1 MEAVYSLLLAL
12 EDLKDS
18 FIAKITFLN
27 GLFWIVL
34 WGVVA
39 FFTWGYM
46 LKFTSFMIT
55 LLPFKFVQSAGAEFV
70 FMIAWLQVVLV
81 TIGIV
86 FSIFNQ
92 YVKNRFFTMG
102 VTLISAVVW
111 LFVFMSNK
119 SSIIDYIQNMFKIFP
134 FESIEEAVSN
144 VLGVFI
150 FYSLFIMSLYMGFLI
165 NAKKVI
171 SYFTKKDY
179 PEFEIAD
186 TAFKFKTV
194 VIILRDFTIFF
205 IALILLYPLLFVPFL
220 NLLLIILLWA
230 YIIKNAL
237 VNTVE
242 SVTGAKIENSKAVWF
257 FVFMSVVLNFLPL
270 INLYAP
276 ALGLLG
282 LYHYVME
289 KKTNI
294 LEK

>member
-81 TIGIV
+81 TIGVV

-119 SSIIDYIQNMFKIFP
+119 SSIIDYIQNMIKIFP

-220 NLLLIILLWA
+220 NLLLIMLLWA

-289 KKTNI
+289 KKTDI